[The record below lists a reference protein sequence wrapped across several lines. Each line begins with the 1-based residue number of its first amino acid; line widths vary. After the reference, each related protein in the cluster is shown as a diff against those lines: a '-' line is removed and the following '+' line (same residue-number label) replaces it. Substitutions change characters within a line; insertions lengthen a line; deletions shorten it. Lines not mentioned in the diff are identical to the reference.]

1 MASHKSCSTLYNLL
15 DKLESAGLQSL
26 HVYKLGKEGPSASGQ
41 FQELP
46 EAHCEL
52 FTSVLKSFPAG
63 WNVSVSEVTVKQQS

>member
-1 MASHKSCSTLYNLL
+1 VHFWERNPN
-15 DKLESAGLQSL
+15 E
-26 HVYKLGKEGPSASGQ
+26 SGQ